1 MTIISALD
9 SLSRATIL
17 TGKFPFSWPA
27 EKSFLRGFVSY
38 KGRYSGPQG
47 GLLLIKLQV
56 LLHRVSQMA
65 VIWIDRTILSC
76 GILDI
81 IQVGHVADGLRG

>member
-1 MTIISALD
+1 M
-9 SLSRATIL
+9 
-17 TGKFPFSWPA
+17 
-27 EKSFLRGFVSY
+27 
-38 KGRYSGPQG
+38 
-47 GLLLIKLQV
+47 LIKLQV